1 MLILVC
7 NSIRYWTLWLHA
19 SVKTTPDWWWKFT
32 KIYHSESVY
41 QYFYKLYVNYRY
53 MSFNY

>member
-1 MLILVC
+1 MMLILVC

-41 QYFYKLYVNYRY
+41 QYFL
-53 MSFNY
+53 